1 MRAEECMT
9 DNLSEIID
17 IFSETTDK
25 RDMRKLFEDV
35 FTDAERTD
43 IAKRWYIF
51 KELYKGTSQRKI
63 ARDMEVS
70 LCKITRGSK
79 TLKKDDSVI
88 RRVLGDMYDESHI

>member
-1 MRAEECMT
+1 ME

-17 IFSETTDK
+17 IFSRTTDK
-25 RDMRKLFEDV
+25 REMRSLFEDV

-51 KELYKGTSQRKI
+51 KELYKGTPQRKI
-63 ARDMEVS
+63 AKDMEVS

-79 TLKKDDSVI
+79 TLKNDESVI
-88 RRVLGDMYDESHI
+88 KRVLSELYDETHI